1 MKPRV
6 LYVDDEP
13 HNLKALARLFRDA
26 PFHFITFESPR
37 EALAKLDEIKPAVVI
52 SDQRMPEIS
61 GTQLLE
67 EIKKRLPDTVR
78 ILLTGHAELE
88 VAIAAINQG
97 NVFRFIKKPWNDA
110 ELKAEVASALEY
122 YEEISGLRKLGDM
135 TADELVIQKERL
147 QGARELAI
155 TVRHELGQSMAVIS
169 GYAQLIQQS
178 LPKDDI
184 MDKYLTH
191 IVLQVK
197 KMEELTRKI
206 TSIARYE
213 TTAYVSEERMIDID
227 KASSSS

>member
-13 HNLKALARLFRDA
+13 HNLKALARLFRNA

-122 YEEISGLRKLGDM
+122 HEEISGLRKLGDK
-135 TADELVIQKERL
+135 TADELVVQKERL
-147 QGARELAI
+147 KGARELAI

-191 IVLQVK
+191 IVLQIK